1 MAKIAFIG
9 LGTMGL
15 PMAHNLIKGGH
26 EVTGFDLQAAA
37 LEKHLSVG
45 GKAAKSAAEAVK
57 GAEFVFTMLPVGKH
71 VKAVVDNCLETLS
84 SSSLFIEMS
93 TIHPFETDEI
103 RSLLGKRGVRMI
115 DAPVG
120 RTSEHA
126 YTGSLLIMAGGEK
139 TNLEIAGPV
148 LELLGDT
155 IIDCGGPGMGSRMKI
170 INNFLSNMINV
181 ATAEA
186 LTLAEAIGLDRNLAI
201 NLMSGTAAGKGHM
214 ATTYPNKVLKNDLS
228 PAFMLDLAHKD
239 QGLAVDLA
247 KSVHVMTPMGT
258 ITKEVYELAQ
268 SRGLGKFDWT
278 CVYAMMREQ
287 AGIKAPLGLPK

>member
-26 EVTGFDLQAAA
+26 EVTGFDLQATA
-37 LEKHLSVG
+37 LEKHISVG
-45 GKAAKSAAEAVK
+45 GAVAGSAAETVK
-57 GAEFVFTMLPVGKH
+57 EAEFVFTMLPVGKH
-71 VKAVVDNCLETLS
+71 VRAVIEDCLEALS

-93 TIHPFETDEI
+93 TIHPFESDEI
-103 RSLLGKRGVRMI
+103 RSQLAKRAIPMI

-126 YTGSLLIMAGGEK
+126 YTGTLLIMAGGEK
-139 TNLEIAGPV
+139 TDLERARPT
-148 LELLGDT
+148 LELLGDP

-186 LTLAEAIGLDRNLAI
+186 LTLAEAIGLNRDLAI
-201 NLMSGTAAGKGHM
+201 ELMSGTAAGKGHM
-214 ATTYPNKVLKNDLS
+214 TTTYPNKVLKNDLS

-239 QGLAVDLA
+239 QGLAVDIA
-247 KSVHVMTPMGT
+247 ETVHVSTPMGVV
-258 ITKEVYELAQ
+258 TKEVYELAQ
-268 SRGLGKFDWT
+268 SKGFGKNDWT
-278 CVYAMMREQ
+278 SVYAMMREL
-287 AGIKAPLGLPK
+287 AGIKN

>member
-1 MAKIAFIG
+1 MQMVKIAFIG

-15 PMAHNLIKGGH
+15 PMAHNLIKGGY
-26 EVTGFDLQAAA
+26 EVTGFDLQAEA
-37 LEKHLSVG
+37 LQKHLSAG
-45 GKAAKSAAEAVK
+45 GKIAKSTAEAVQ
-57 GAEFVFTMLPVGKH
+57 GANFVFTMLPVGKH
-71 VKAVVDNCLETLS
+71 VKAVLEGCLEAIS

-103 RSLLGKRGVRMI
+103 RSLLAEKGVSMI

-139 TNLEIAGPV
+139 ADLAKARSV
-148 LELLGDT
+148 LELLGDP

-186 LTLAEAIGLDRNLAI
+186 LTLAEVIGLDRNLAI
-201 NLMSGTAAGKGHM
+201 DLMSGTAAGKGHM

-239 QGLAVDLA
+239 QGLALDLA
-247 KSVHVMTPMGT
+247 KSVHVSTLMGST
-258 ITKEVYELAQ
+258 TKEVYELAQ
-268 SRGLGKFDWT
+268 SKGFGKNDWT
-278 CVYAMMREQ
+278 SVYAMMREQ
-287 AGIKAPLGLPK
+287 AGIMD